1 MSDTKLLTLRDVPVE
16 LVHTARRL
24 TGKGT
29 GSQAFIACV
38 SLAEHQADQIAD
50 MREQIQS
57 LREQVKVYQGVLRDA
72 HQAAVQLAE
81 VAGQGDM
88 FTPSSENPLRPG
100 YRR

>member
-1 MSDTKLLTLRDVPVE
+1 MSDTKLLTLRDVPIE

-38 SLAEHQADQIAD
+38 SLAQQQADQIA
-50 MREQIQS
+50 E
-57 LREQVKVYQGVLRDA
+57 LREQVFALREQVFVYQGVLKQA
-72 HQAAVQLAE
+72 HHAAVQLAE

-88 FTPSSENPLRPG
+88 LMPSDSPLRPS
-100 YRR
+100 